1 MTVERD
7 HLWAEYVKLFGD
19 KAGLEMTAAYLF
31 ARDKGSHGFGRGSLR
46 HNPYRPDALNLDTA
60 EPLDIDKTSSP
71 HG

>member
-31 ARDKGSHGFGRGSLR
+31 ARDKGSHGFGRATLR
-46 HNPYRPDALNLDTA
+46 HNPYRPGALELDADK
-60 EPLDIDKTSSP
+60 PLDIDKTSSP